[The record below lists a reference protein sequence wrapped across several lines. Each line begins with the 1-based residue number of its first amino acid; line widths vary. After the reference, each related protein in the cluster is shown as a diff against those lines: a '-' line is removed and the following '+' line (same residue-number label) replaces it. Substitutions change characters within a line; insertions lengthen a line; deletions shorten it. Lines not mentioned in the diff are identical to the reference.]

1 MSFWELVV
9 IAVVA
14 LLVLGPERLPGA
26 IRSVSSFIRG
36 VKQFGQQMQ
45 AELNDELRVQ
55 ELHDKLRQA
64 EEKGLLNLTAD
75 EMQAV
80 TELRQAAADVTNP
93 YPSVAVQ
100 PGSTVTQ
107 VSTPVVTQ
115 VTAPAAQPHTTS
127 AVTQHTAAA
136 MSSTPPPMDAV
147 TSDDKQHKS

>member
-26 IRSVSSFIRG
+26 IRSVSGFIRN

-55 ELHDKLRQA
+55 ELHDKLKQA
-64 EEKGLLNLTAD
+64 EEKGLLNLTTE
-75 EMQAV
+75 EMQAI

-93 YPSVAVQ
+93 YPATVHSAQTQ
-100 PGSTVTQ
+100 PTEPAAAPSSI
-107 VSTPVVTQ
+107 VSDPVVT
-115 VTAPAAQPHTTS
+115 
-127 AVTQHTAAA
+127 
-136 MSSTPPPMDAV
+136 
-147 TSDDKQHKS
+147 DDKNHKP

>member
-26 IRSVSSFIRG
+26 IRSVSGFVRS

-55 ELHDKLRQA
+55 ELHDKLKQA
-64 EEKGLLNLTAD
+64 EEKGLLNLTTE
-75 EMQAV
+75 EMQAI

-93 YPSVAVQ
+93 YPATSPAADQ
-100 PGSTVTQ
+100 PAQQAES
-107 VSTPVVTQ
+107 
-115 VTAPAAQPHTTS
+115 TAPSLSISPDSVVA
-127 AVTQHTAAA
+127 
-136 MSSTPPPMDAV
+136 
-147 TSDDKQHKS
+147 DDKNHKS

>member
-26 IRSVSSFIRG
+26 IRSVSGFIRN

-55 ELHDKLRQA
+55 ELHDKLKQA
-64 EEKGLLNLTAD
+64 EEKGLLNLTTE
-75 EMQAV
+75 EMQAI

-93 YPSVAVQ
+93 YPATVHSAQTQ
-100 PGSTVTQ
+100 PAEPTATPSSI
-107 VSTPVVTQ
+107 VSDPVVT
-115 VTAPAAQPHTTS
+115 
-127 AVTQHTAAA
+127 
-136 MSSTPPPMDAV
+136 
-147 TSDDKQHKS
+147 DDKNHKP

>member
-26 IRSVSSFIRG
+26 IRSVSGFVRS

-55 ELHDKLRQA
+55 ELHDKLKQA
-64 EEKGLLNLTAD
+64 EEKGLLNLTTE
-75 EMQAV
+75 EMQAI

-93 YPSVAVQ
+93 YPAAPPVAGASVKQAE
-100 PGSTVTQ
+100 
-107 VSTPVVTQ
+107 
-115 VTAPAAQPHTTS
+115 PAANTVSVSPES
-127 AVTQHTAAA
+127 VVA
-136 MSSTPPPMDAV
+136 
-147 TSDDKQHKS
+147 DDKNHKS

>member
-1 MSFWELVV
+1 
-9 IAVVA
+9 
-14 LLVLGPERLPGA
+14 
-26 IRSVSSFIRG
+26 
-36 VKQFGQQMQ
+36 MQ

-64 EEKGLLNLTAD
+64 EEKGLLNLTTE

-100 PGSTVTQ
+100 SGSTATEVI
-107 VSTPVVTQ
+107 TPAVTQ
-115 VTAPAAQPHTTS
+115 VTTPAATQVT
-127 AVTQHTAAA
+127 AVAAP
-136 MSSTPPPMDAV
+136 STPPPMDAV

>member
-26 IRSVSSFIRG
+26 IRSVSGFIRN

-55 ELHDKLRQA
+55 ELHDKLKQA
-64 EEKGLLNLTAD
+64 EEKGLLNLTTE
-75 EMQAV
+75 EMQAI

-93 YPSVAVQ
+93 YPATVHSAQTQ
-100 PGSTVTQ
+100 PAEPTAAPSSI
-107 VSTPVVTQ
+107 VSDPVVT
-115 VTAPAAQPHTTS
+115 
-127 AVTQHTAAA
+127 
-136 MSSTPPPMDAV
+136 
-147 TSDDKQHKS
+147 DD

>member
-26 IRSVSSFIRG
+26 IRSVSGFIRN

-55 ELHDKLRQA
+55 ELHDKLKLA
-64 EEKGLLNLTAD
+64 EEKGLLNLTTE
-75 EMQAV
+75 EMQAI

-93 YPSVAVQ
+93 YPATVHSAQTQ
-100 PGSTVTQ
+100 PAEPTAAPSSI
-107 VSTPVVTQ
+107 VSDPVVT
-115 VTAPAAQPHTTS
+115 
-127 AVTQHTAAA
+127 
-136 MSSTPPPMDAV
+136 
-147 TSDDKQHKS
+147 DDKNHKP

>member
-26 IRSVSSFIRG
+26 IRSVSGFVRS

-55 ELHDKLRQA
+55 ELHDKLKQA
-64 EEKGLLNLTAD
+64 EEKGLLNLTTE
-75 EMQAV
+75 EMQAI

-93 YPSVAVQ
+93 YPATS
-100 PGSTVTQ
+100 
-107 VSTPVVTQ
+107 
-115 VTAPAAQPHTTS
+115 PAADPPVQQ
-127 AVTQHTAAA
+127 AE
-136 MSSTPPPMDAV
+136 STPPSLSISPESVVA
-147 TSDDKQHKS
+147 DDKNHKS

>member
-26 IRSVSSFIRG
+26 IRSVSGFIRN

-55 ELHDKLRQA
+55 ELHDKLKQA
-64 EEKGLLNLTAD
+64 EEKGLLNLTTE
-75 EMQAV
+75 EMQAI

-93 YPSVAVQ
+93 YPAKVHSAQTQ
-100 PGSTVTQ
+100 PAEPAAAPSSI
-107 VSTPVVTQ
+107 VSDPVVT
-115 VTAPAAQPHTTS
+115 
-127 AVTQHTAAA
+127 
-136 MSSTPPPMDAV
+136 
-147 TSDDKQHKS
+147 DDKNHKP

>member
-26 IRSVSSFIRG
+26 IRSVSGFVRS

-55 ELHDKLRQA
+55 ELHDKLKQA
-64 EEKGLLNLTAD
+64 EEKGLLNLTTE
-75 EMQAV
+75 EMQAI

-93 YPSVAVQ
+93 YPAA
-100 PGSTVTQ
+100 
-107 VSTPVVTQ
+107 TPVVGAPVQ
-115 VTAPAAQPHTTS
+115 QAEPAA
-127 AVTQHTAAA
+127 
-136 MSSTPPPMDAV
+136 STVSVSPESVVA
-147 TSDDKQHKS
+147 DDKNHKS

>member
-26 IRSVSSFIRG
+26 IRSVSGFVRS

-55 ELHDKLRQA
+55 ELHDKLKQA
-64 EEKGLLNLTAD
+64 EEKGLLNLTTE
-75 EMQAV
+75 EMQAI

-93 YPSVAVQ
+93 YPATSPAATPPVQ
-100 PGSTVTQ
+100 QAES
-107 VSTPVVTQ
+107 
-115 VTAPAAQPHTTS
+115 TAPSLSISPESVVA
-127 AVTQHTAAA
+127 
-136 MSSTPPPMDAV
+136 
-147 TSDDKQHKS
+147 DDKNHKS

>member
-26 IRSVSSFIRG
+26 IRSVSGFIRN

-55 ELHDKLRQA
+55 ELHDKLKQA
-64 EEKGLLNLTAD
+64 EEKGLLNLTTE
-75 EMQAV
+75 EMQAI

-93 YPSVAVQ
+93 YPATVHYAQTQ
-100 PGSTVTQ
+100 PAEPAAAPSSI
-107 VSTPVVTQ
+107 VSDPVVT
-115 VTAPAAQPHTTS
+115 
-127 AVTQHTAAA
+127 
-136 MSSTPPPMDAV
+136 
-147 TSDDKQHKS
+147 DDKNHKP

>member
-26 IRSVSSFIRG
+26 IRSVSGFIRN

-55 ELHDKLRQA
+55 ELHEKLKQA
-64 EEKGLLNLTAD
+64 EEKGLLNLTTE
-75 EMQAV
+75 EMQAI

-93 YPSVAVQ
+93 YPATVHSAQTQ
-100 PGSTVTQ
+100 PAEPTAAPSSI
-107 VSTPVVTQ
+107 VSDPVVT
-115 VTAPAAQPHTTS
+115 
-127 AVTQHTAAA
+127 
-136 MSSTPPPMDAV
+136 
-147 TSDDKQHKS
+147 DDKNHKP

>member
-26 IRSVSSFIRG
+26 IRSVSGFIRN

-55 ELHDKLRQA
+55 ELHDKLKQA
-64 EEKGLLNLTAD
+64 EEKSLLNLTTE
-75 EMQAV
+75 EMQAI

-93 YPSVAVQ
+93 YPATVHSAQTQ
-100 PGSTVTQ
+100 PTEPAAAPSSI
-107 VSTPVVTQ
+107 VSDPVVT
-115 VTAPAAQPHTTS
+115 
-127 AVTQHTAAA
+127 
-136 MSSTPPPMDAV
+136 
-147 TSDDKQHKS
+147 DDKNHKP